1 MEKVKKLIFTLV
13 ISVLAIVPVIT
24 NAETINVKNSEELLA
39 AVKGNNTV
47 VLQDNITLDKALEVN
62 GNDIILNLNGKTI
75 TANKYID
82 LLKGSLEITGKGTIK
97 DTRDLA
103 SVGATI
109 YVEGST
115 NKSDVAYSTL
125 NVGSD
130 VVIETTQWGLAVWDT
145 SKKAYGVIVNFD
157 GRIIS
162 SGDQAGGITI
172 QGNIKN
178 DGTII
183 NAPVINLSKTT
194 KVTATGSNGFPLYA
208 AGAGIWN
215 IVGGT
220 YEGINGSL
228 GAKSGNLNISG
239 GTFIATAEPGKAEG
253 YGNGING
260 IGAAIQ
266 LGSDSG

>member
-125 NVGSD
+125 NVGS
-130 VVIETTQWGLAVWDT
+130 G
-145 SKKAYGVIVNFD
+145 
-157 GRIIS
+157 
-162 SGDQAGGITI
+162 
-172 QGNIKN
+172 
-178 DGTII
+178 
-183 NAPVINLSKTT
+183 
-194 KVTATGSNGFPLYA
+194 ATGTN
-208 AGAGIWN
+208 
-215 IVGGT
+215 
-220 YEGINGSL
+220 
-228 GAKSGNLNISG
+228 
-239 GTFIATAEPGKAEG
+239 
-253 YGNGING
+253 
-260 IGAAIQ
+260 
-266 LGSDSG
+266 